1 MKVSAWLLA
10 GAGLLSVAVETAAS
24 PYIVIFTAET
34 IAATPTPQRP
44 GDGDHGRP
52 EVRAAAEHLASLH
65 GFGLGHVYS
74 HAIKGFSADLNDW
87 QLAVLSADAR
97 VAYIEADLPMTVM
110 GEPAQVPGVRARPA
124 RGGGGSTTP
133 AAQELPW
140 GIARVGADLSSTLAG
155 DGSGSVAG
163 VRAYIIDTGIDTSHA
178 DLHVVEHVNFAGGP
192 NKDCH
197 GHGTHV
203 AGTVGAIDN
212 TRDVVGVAPDIEL
225 VGVKVLGC
233 GGTGST
239 SGVLRGVD
247 WVTANAVLPAVA
259 NMSLG
264 GGASAAL
271 DEAVLNSAAAG
282 IFYAVAA
289 GNDGGDACLGSPA
302 RAGAGSDNGV
312 MTTAA
317 TGSANQE
324 ASFSNHGDCVDIW
337 APGVGVL
344 STKKGGGTTTYS
356 GTSMASPHA
365 AGGAALYLSNAGGDP
380 NLPLGAAS
388 VEAALYQKAMSP
400 GTQSKDGR
408 SIELLQVISF

>member
-10 GAGLLSVAVETAAS
+10 GAGVLSIAAETAAS
-24 PYIVIFTAET
+24 PYIVIFTAEA
-34 IAATPTPQRP
+34 IAAAPAPQRP
-44 GDGDHGRP
+44 GNGDHGRP

-65 GFGLGHVYS
+65 GFSLGHVYS
-74 HAIKGFSADLNDW
+74 HAIEGFSAHLNDW

-97 VAYIEADLPMTVM
+97 VAYIEADLPMAVM
-110 GEPAQVPGVRARPA
+110 GVPAPGVRAKPTNP
-124 RGGGGSTTP
+124 GGGGSTEP

-140 GIARVGADLSSTLAG
+140 GIARVGADSSSTLAG

-178 DLHVVEHVNFAGGP
+178 DLYVVEHVNFAGGP

-317 TGSANQE
+317 TGSADQE
-324 ASFSNHGDCVDIW
+324 ASFSNYGDCVDIW

-365 AGGAALYLSNAGGDP
+365 AGGAALYLSNAGRDP
-380 NLPLGAAS
+380 GLPLDAAS
-388 VEAALYQKAMSP
+388 VEAAVYQKAISA
-400 GTQSKDGR
+400 GTLSKDGR
-408 SIELLQVISF
+408 SIELLQVDRF

>member
-1 MKVSAWLLA
+1 
-10 GAGLLSVAVETAAS
+10 
-24 PYIVIFTAET
+24 
-34 IAATPTPQRP
+34 
-44 GDGDHGRP
+44 
-52 EVRAAAEHLASLH
+52 
-65 GFGLGHVYS
+65 
-74 HAIKGFSADLNDW
+74 
-87 QLAVLSADAR
+87 
-97 VAYIEADLPMTVM
+97 
-110 GEPAQVPGVRARPA
+110 
-124 RGGGGSTTP
+124 
-133 AAQELPW
+133 
-140 GIARVGADLSSTLAG
+140 
-155 DGSGSVAG
+155 

-178 DLHVVEHVNFAGGP
+178 DLYVVEHVNFAGGP

-317 TGSANQE
+317 TGSADQE
-324 ASFSNHGDCVDIW
+324 ASFSNYGDCVDIW

-365 AGGAALYLSNAGGDP
+365 AGGAALYLSNAGRDP
-380 NLPLGAAS
+380 NLPSDAAS
-388 VEAALYQKAMSP
+388 VEAAVYQKAISA
-400 GTQSKDGR
+400 GTLSKDGR
-408 SIELLQVISF
+408 SIELLQVDRF

>member
-1 MKVSAWLLA
+1 MKVSTWLLT
-10 GAGLLSVAVETAAS
+10 GAGLLSIAVEAATS
-24 PYIVIFTAET
+24 PYIVIFSAEA
-34 IAATPTPQRP
+34 IAAAAGPQRP
-44 GDGDHGRP
+44 GNGDHGRP

-65 GFGLGHVYS
+65 GFSLGHVYS
-74 HAIKGFSADLNDW
+74 HAIEGFSAHLNDW

-97 VAYIEADLPMTVM
+97 VAYIEADLPMSVM
-110 GEPAQVPGVRARPA
+110 GVPSPGVRAKPTNP
-124 RGGGGSTTP
+124 GGGGSTEP

-140 GIARVGADLSSTLAG
+140 GIARVGADSSSTLAG

-178 DLHVVEHVNFAGGP
+178 DLYVVEHVNFAGGP

-317 TGSANQE
+317 TGSADQE
-324 ASFSNHGDCVDIW
+324 ASFSNYGDCVDIW

-365 AGGAALYLSNAGGDP
+365 AGGAALYLSNAGRDP
-380 NLPLGAAS
+380 NLPSDAAS
-388 VEAALYQKAMSP
+388 VEAAVYQKAISA
-400 GTQSKDGR
+400 GTLSKDGR
-408 SIELLQVISF
+408 SIELLQVDRF

>member
-10 GAGLLSVAVETAAS
+10 GAGLLSIAAETAAS
-24 PYIVIFTAET
+24 PYIVIFTAEA
-34 IAATPTPQRP
+34 IAAAAAPQRADN
-44 GDGDHGRP
+44 GAHGRP

-65 GFGLGHVYS
+65 GFSLGHVYS
-74 HAIKGFSADLNDW
+74 HAIRGFSADLNDW

-97 VAYIEADLPMTVM
+97 VAYIEADLPMAVM
-110 GEPAQVPGVRARPA
+110 GVPVPAPGVKVKPDR
-124 RGGGGSTTP
+124 GGGSTAP

-155 DGSGSVAG
+155 DGGGSVAG

-203 AGTVGAIDN
+203 AGTVGALDN

-239 SGVLRGVD
+239 SGVIMGVD

-289 GNDGGDACLGSPA
+289 GNDGDDACLGSPA

-317 TGSANQE
+317 TDSADQE
-324 ASFSNHGDCVDIW
+324 ASFSNYGACVDIW

-356 GTSMASPHA
+356 GTSMASPHV
-365 AGGAALYLSNAGGDP
+365 AGGAALYLSNAGRDP
-380 NLPLGAAS
+380 GLSLDAAS
-388 VEAALYQKAMSP
+388 VEAAVYEKAMSQ

-408 SIELLQVISF
+408 SIELLQVDSF

>member
-10 GAGLLSVAVETAAS
+10 GAGLLSIAVEAAAA
-24 PYIVIFTAET
+24 PYIVIFSAEA
-34 IAATPTPQRP
+34 IAAAPQRP
-44 GDGDHGRP
+44 GNGDHGRP

-65 GFGLGHVYS
+65 GFSLGHVYS
-74 HAIKGFSADLNDW
+74 HAIKGFSAHLNDW

-97 VAYIEADLPMTVM
+97 VAYIEADLPMSVM
-110 GEPAQVPGVRARPA
+110 GVPVPAPGVRAKPDR
-124 RGGGGSTTP
+124 GGGSTAP
-133 AAQELPW
+133 AVQELPW
-140 GIARVGADLSSTLAG
+140 GIARVGADISSTRAG
-155 DGSGSVAG
+155 DGGGSVAG
-163 VRAYIIDTGIDTSHA
+163 VHAYIIDTGIDTSHA

-192 NKDCH
+192 NQDCH

-212 TRDVVGVAPDIEL
+212 ARDVVGAAPAIAL

-239 SGVLRGVD
+239 SGVLKGVD
-247 WVTANAVLPAVA
+247 WVTANAKLPAVA

-289 GNDGGDACLGSPA
+289 GNDGDDACQGSPA
-302 RAGAGSDNGV
+302 RAGAGIDNGV

-317 TGSANQE
+317 TGGADEE
-324 ASFSNHGDCVDIW
+324 ASFSNYGTCVDIW

-356 GTSMASPHA
+356 GTSMASPHV
-365 AGGAALYLSNAGGDP
+365 AGGAALYLSHAGGDP
-380 NLPLGAAS
+380 SLPSDAAS
-388 VEAALYQKAMSP
+388 VEAAVYQKAISA
-400 GTQSKDGR
+400 GTLSKDGR
-408 SIELLQVISF
+408 PIELLQVDSF

>member
-10 GAGLLSVAVETAAS
+10 GAGLLSIAVEAAAA
-24 PYIVIFTAET
+24 PYIVIFSAEA
-34 IAATPTPQRP
+34 IAAAPQRP
-44 GDGDHGRP
+44 GNGDHGRP

-65 GFGLGHVYS
+65 GFSLGHVYS
-74 HAIKGFSADLNDW
+74 HAIKGFSAHLNDW

-97 VAYIEADLPMTVM
+97 VAYIEADLPMSVM
-110 GEPAQVPGVRARPA
+110 GVPVPAPGVRAKPDR
-124 RGGGGSTTP
+124 GGGSTAP
-133 AAQELPW
+133 AVQALPW
-140 GIARVGADLSSTLAG
+140 GIARVGADISSTQAG
-155 DGSGSVAG
+155 DGSGGVAG
-163 VRAYIIDTGIDTSHA
+163 VHAYIIDTGIDTSHA

-192 NKDCH
+192 NQDCH

-212 TRDVVGVAPDIEL
+212 ARDVVGVAPAIAL

-239 SGVLRGVD
+239 SGVLKGVD
-247 WVTANAVLPAVA
+247 WVTANAKLPAVA

-289 GNDGGDACLGSPA
+289 GNDGDDACQGSPA
-302 RAGAGSDNGV
+302 RAGAGIDNGV

-317 TGSANQE
+317 TGSADEE
-324 ASFSNHGDCVDIW
+324 ASFSNYGDCVDIW

-356 GTSMASPHA
+356 GTSMASPHV
-365 AGGAALYLSNAGGDP
+365 AGGAALYLSHAGGDP
-380 NLPLGAAS
+380 SLPTGAIAAS
-388 VEAALYQKAMSP
+388 VEAAVYQKAISA
-400 GTQSKDGR
+400 GTLSKDGR
-408 SIELLQVISF
+408 PIELLQVDSF

>member
-1 MKVSAWLLA
+1 MKVSTLLLA
-10 GAGLLSVAVETAAS
+10 GAGVLSIAAETAAS
-24 PYIVIFTAET
+24 PYIVIFSAEA
-34 IAATPTPQRP
+34 IAAAPAPQRP
-44 GDGDHGRP
+44 GNGDHGRP

-65 GFGLGHVYS
+65 GFSLGHVYS
-74 HAIKGFSADLNDW
+74 HAIEGFSAHLNDW

-97 VAYIEADLPMTVM
+97 VAYIEADLPMSVM
-110 GEPAQVPGVRARPA
+110 GVPVPAPGVKAKPDR
-124 RGGGGSTTP
+124 GGGSTAP

-178 DLHVVEHVNFAGGP
+178 DLNVVEHVNFAGGP
-192 NKDCH
+192 NRDCH

-239 SGVLRGVD
+239 SGVLKGVD

-317 TGSANQE
+317 TGSADQE
-324 ASFSNHGDCVDIW
+324 ASFSNYGDCVDIW

-380 NLPLGAAS
+380 NLPLDAAS
-388 VEAALYQKAMSP
+388 VEAALYQKALSQGP
-400 GTQSKDGR
+400 QSKDGR
-408 SIELLQVISF
+408 SIELLQVDSF

>member
-10 GAGLLSVAVETAAS
+10 GAGLLSIAVETAAS
-24 PYIVIFTAET
+24 PYPYIVIFSDAA
-34 IAATPTPQRP
+34 IAAAPAPQRP
-44 GDGDHGRP
+44 GNGDYVRP

-74 HAIKGFSADLNDW
+74 HAIKGFSAHLNDW

-97 VAYIEADLPMTVM
+97 VAYIEADLPMSVM
-110 GEPAQVPGVRARPA
+110 GVPTQAPGVTAKPDRR
-124 RGGGGSTTP
+124 GSTAP
-133 AAQELPW
+133 APQELPW
-140 GIARVGADLSSTLAG
+140 GIARVEADISSTLAG
-155 DGSGSVAG
+155 DGSGSVTG
-163 VRAYIIDTGIDTSHA
+163 VHAYVIDTGIDTSHA
-178 DLHVVEHVNFAGGP
+178 DLYVVEHVNFAGGP

-203 AGTVGAIDN
+203 AGSVGAIDN
-212 TRDVVGVAPDIEL
+212 TQDVVGVAPGIEL

-239 SGVLRGVD
+239 SGVIAGVD
-247 WVTANAVLPAVA
+247 WVTANAMLPAVA

-264 GGASAAL
+264 GGASDAL

-289 GNDGGDACLGSPA
+289 GNDGGDACLVSPA
-302 RAGAGSDNGV
+302 RAGAGINGV

-317 TGSANQE
+317 TDSADQE
-324 ASFSNHGDCVDIW
+324 ASFSNYGVCVDIW

-356 GTSMASPHA
+356 GTSMASPHT
-365 AGGAALYLSNAGGDP
+365 AGGAALYLSTH
-380 NLPLGAAS
+380 PLDSPAT
-388 VEAALYQKAMSP
+388 VEAVLGLETLLP
-400 GTQSKDGR
+400 GTLSNDER
-408 SIELLQVISF
+408 PIELLQVDSF